1 MDDIYPNHTM
11 DIEERIQLLKSKHP
25 DWSEE
30 QIKSAIAI
38 ELSAGNVV
46 DKAGKDIS
54 PNDPDIMKAVL
65 LGAKEWLHEVLPEI
79 FAKVATFFDN
89 LINTVGT
96 WVEKGLTYVVEAI
109 DYLWSK
115 GKVAVEALKRPL
127 DNK

>member
-1 MDDIYPNHTM
+1 M

-46 DKAGKDIS
+46 DKAGKDVS
-54 PNDPDIMKAVL
+54 PYDPDIMKAVL
-65 LGAKEWLHEVLPEI
+65 SGAKEWLHEVLPEI